1 MSHRYRVTV
10 LTPLLAGSGEL
21 LSPIDYMVWQSEV
34 RVLDQDR
41 IFKLLARSPRLEAY
55 LDQLRKSERLDWAQW
70 GGYAQSYS
78 SARVPFAS
86 AGLAGIWE
94 KARNEDLYI
103 PRFAHGGGR
112 RLLPGSAIK
121 GAFRTAWL
129 GGALPPENAA
139 GLWKD
144 CMAHSDRWFT
154 ASAVEAASRRRVT
167 DQLSFG
173 DARTPADNFRIYQTR
188 SLVLRS
194 ESKTPSEWKP
204 GQQFAEM
211 AKPGAVFEGAAE
223 IPEAMFEPVREQSG
237 RWLQQQEIYARQAT
251 LKPLSES
258 IAKLREEAAK
268 LSGKACMLPLGWGA
282 GFASK
287 TLLPDPDSIET
298 RQLLTTAPG
307 IRRSMVQGLP
317 FPKTRRVALD
327 GAGGAHLCGWAK
339 LELI

>member
-1 MSHRYRVTV
+1 MKESAAGGKPDGAAAGVRASGKVRWNASPNSSAGNSRRPMRPPPGGPLACSFLRPTIPSPGTPAPTPPCGARDGRPVPAKTPLSVSSAKAQSSQAPPSHWATCWPPKWTAPASPSRATAPVSPYPGNWSRNMSHRYRVTV

-78 SARVPFAS
+78 SALVPFAS

-194 ESKTPSEWKP
+194 ESKTPSAWKP
-204 GQQFAEM
+204 GQQVAE
-211 AKPGAVFEGAAE
+211 
-223 IPEAMFEPVREQSG
+223 
-237 RWLQQQEIYARQAT
+237 
-251 LKPLSES
+251 
-258 IAKLREEAAK
+258 
-268 LSGKACMLPLGWGA
+268 
-282 GFASK
+282 
-287 TLLPDPDSIET
+287 
-298 RQLLTTAPG
+298 
-307 IRRSMVQGLP
+307 
-317 FPKTRRVALD
+317 
-327 GAGGAHLCGWAK
+327 
-339 LELI
+339 